1 MNTAFKMFDDSA
13 FAEMARVAQSIERI
27 NTAHKFDDDTSAKL
41 ALAAR
46 SMERISTQ
54 IGETIPKDF
63 SKRLSSHLQGIDF
76 KNTIQWP
83 EGMFDQIANSLS
95 IPNPPA
101 LTSLSDSL
109 ADTAE
114 RMRRSLATPTLVRS
128 EPLIIEPS
136 SEDIQ
141 AVGQCLP
148 LRPKR
153 KTRFVRLHERF
164 FERAKEIYS
173 GGLLVGPYEIAI
185 QIVFECNGAAHTLNL
200 AMAKTD
206 KCPNGKPYGTS
217 DDAAHR
223 ALALQIKNWI
233 AGGWT
238 DPR

>member
-1 MNTAFKMFDDSA
+1 MNTAIKMFDDSA
-13 FAEMARVAQSIERI
+13 FAEMARAAQSIEQMHTRLSE
-27 NTAHKFDDDTSAKL
+27 A
-41 ALAAR
+41 
-46 SMERISTQ
+46 
-54 IGETIPKDF
+54 IPPDF
-63 SKRLSSHLQGIDF
+63 ANRLSSQFQGFDF

-83 EGMFDQIANSLS
+83 EGLSDQIANSFA
-95 IPNPPA
+95 IPNHPA

-114 RMRRSLATPTLVRS
+114 RMRRTFAAPVLIRQ
-128 EPLIIEPS
+128 EPHIIEPS

-164 FERAKEIYS
+164 FERAKEIHS

-233 AGGWT
+233 AGGWA